1 MAWSHRLIGF
11 IISVFLTTSIAFAQD
26 SYTVKEVPNPK
37 DNGGGWVSDPN
48 NFLSLEEKLQI
59 NQLISE
65 IEDTTTAQ
73 IAVVLLPTIGNEV
86 PKNFAV
92 DLFEEWGIGQA
103 EKDNGLLIL
112 TVIDQRRT
120 EFETGYGLE
129 PILTD
134 AICYRIGTQ
143 ELVPHFKNGAYGEGL
158 LSALNRIKQILN
170 NPDVINE
177 IYDSGGV
184 AYEKK
189 TNPLLYVLYGYLI
202 IMMVILVFYLS
213 KTKNIDQ
220 SKEDLYDKYHHLK
233 KIKHWIYM
241 IFFPLPF
248 ILIRILFVDR
258 RLLKYRNLTRFS
270 KTNGKKMFKKSERS
284 DNAYLEK
291 GEVVEEKIK
300 SVDYDVWVTA
310 DEDDILILKYNTY
323 NSKYSTCKKC
333 QYKTYYKARS
343 KTIKSAT
350 TTSAGIKKITYKCK
364 NCDYKKTK
372 TVTIPKRSSNSSSSY
387 SGGGGGSS
395 GGSSSFG
402 GGSSGG
408 GGAGVSW

>member
-1 MAWSHRLIGF
+1 MTFSGF
-11 IISVFLTTSIAFAQD
+11 LKFVLCFFITTSVLFAQQ
-26 SYTVKEVPNPK
+26 SYTINEVPNPK
-37 DNGGGWVSDPN
+37 DKDGGWVSDPN
-48 NFLSLEEKLQI
+48 AFLSPGERSQI
-59 NQLISE
+59 NQLITGME
-65 IEDTTTAQ
+65 NNTTAQ
-73 IAVVLLPTIGNEV
+73 IAVVILPSIGDEI
-86 PKNFAV
+86 PKSFAV

-120 EFETGYGLE
+120 EFETGYALE

-143 ELVPHFKNGAYGEGL
+143 ELVPHFKNGAYGDGL
-158 LSALNRIKQILN
+158 LSALKRIEQILN

-189 TNPLLYVLYGYLI
+189 TSTFMYGLYGYIGLMLLI
-202 IMMVILVFYLS
+202 LIFYLL
-213 KTKNIDQ
+213 KTNSINK
-220 SKEDLYDKYHHLK
+220 SKESLYDKYHHLK
-233 KIKHWIYM
+233 KMKHWVYIV
-241 IFFPLPF
+241 FFPLPF
-248 ILIRILFVDR
+248 ILLRLIFVKK

-270 KTNGKKMFKKSERS
+270 KINGKEMFKKSESS
-284 DNAYLEK
+284 DNYYLEK

-300 SVDYDVWVTA
+300 SVDYDVWVTD
-310 DEDDILILKYNTY
+310 DEDDILILKYDTY
-323 NSKYSTCKKC
+323 NSKYSTCKEC
-333 QYKTYYKARS
+333 NYKTYYKARS

-350 TTSAGIKKITYKCK
+350 TSSTGTRKITYQCK
-364 NCDYKKTK
+364 NCDYKHTK
-372 TVTIPKRSSNSSSSY
+372 TVIIPKISSNSGSSY
-387 SGGGGGSS
+387 SGGSSGSS
-395 GGSSSFG
+395 SSSFG